1 MPFKASKKQ
10 ASIVFTPNLNEFLT
24 FNHLYFSHSYK
35 PSHFMSIEKTEIDF
49 PYDNFCALYHL
60 TLAVSSPYWNS
71 IDFIFRCYFYGHELA
86 CWNNNNSLRPGTFL
100 LSVVAAGQAKAK
112 HAIARCPTIK
122 LFGYRFTFSES
133 IKRLMAIKS
142 FRRKLL

>member
-1 MPFKASKKQ
+1 MSFWHSTIYISLIAISQAILWALRKQRSISIMIISVPFITWLWLWAVR
-10 ASIVFTPNLNEFLT
+10 IGTVFF
-24 FNHLYFSHSYK
+24 
-35 PSHFMSIEKTEIDF
+35 
-49 PYDNFCALYHL
+49 
-60 TLAVSSPYWNS
+60 
-71 IDFIFRCYFYGHELA
+71 DFIFRCYFYGHELA

-112 HAIARCPTIK
+112 QAIARCPTIK

-142 FRRKLL
+142 FHGKLL

>member
-10 ASIVFTPNLNEFLT
+10 ALIVFTPNLNEFLT

-71 IDFIFRCYFYGHELA
+71 IDFISRCYFYGDELA
-86 CWNNNNSLRPGTFL
+86 C
-100 LSVVAAGQAKAK
+100 
-112 HAIARCPTIK
+112 
-122 LFGYRFTFSES
+122 
-133 IKRLMAIKS
+133 
-142 FRRKLL
+142 